1 MKKEAPVCSF
11 LGLFLIL
18 VVFSASTCKRSTDN
32 SPLKFQ
38 LVQGWEIQSSVKVN
52 QPGAIISTGDF
63 KPDNWYKTSVP
74 ATVLA
79 ALVDNN
85 VYPDP
90 YFGMNLRSIPGTDY
104 PLDSNFANLS
114 MSRDSPFNV
123 PWWYRTQFLL
133 PSEYNNK
140 AIQLHFKGINYRANI
155 WLNGKLIADTS
166 DVVGA
171 FRIYEYNINDYII
184 QGSPN
189 YLAIEI
195 FAPRHDDLAITWVEW
210 NPAPPDKNMGLWHE
224 VLITATEA
232 VTVRFPQVVT
242 AFDYPSLDVAHLTVS
257 TELHNTSDQ
266 PVSGTLS
273 GEIEKVSFAMD
284 VDLDPHESRVVTF
297 DPKKFEQLN
306 FNKPRIWWPIHF
318 GEPNLYKLKM
328 TFESSGKVS
337 DSQYINFGIRQV
349 TSELTEKNYLLF
361 KINGKNILV
370 RGGGRASDMLLRLDS
385 ARLRAEVNYA
395 KDMNLNTIRLEGK
408 LENDYFYDLCDS
420 MGILVMPGW
429 CCCDQWEEWQN
440 WDKQDY
446 SVAAESLKDQLK
458 RLRSHASVFTWLYGS
473 DYPPPADVEKMYLS
487 VFLEN
492 NWPNPHQSSA
502 ALNPTSVTGYSGIR
516 MEGPYFYTEPS
527 YWLIDTAR
535 GGAFGFNAEIGP
547 GASIPVM
554 ESILE
559 MFPEDQ
565 LWPINETWQYH
576 ARGGEPAHMLD
587 IDTKALNA
595 RYGEAKDLKDYVMK
609 SQLQAYE
616 GKRAMFEAYGRN
628 KYNSTGVIQWML
640 NNAWPGVYWNLYDYY
655 LRTGGSYYGTKKACE
670 PLHIQYSYDDRS
682 IAVVNSFLMEFKGLK
697 ASVSVFNLD
706 LSEKFS
712 KEVTFDISPDGV
724 EKVITI
730 PDMQDLSKTYFVK
743 LELKDAEGKIRS
755 SNFYWL
761 STQKEVFN
769 WGESYFWTTPMISYP
784 DFTAL
789 QTLPEVELTMMSNI
803 EVANNKEV
811 VHVTVSNPT
820 KQLAF
825 GVNIKIISGEGGKE
839 IIPVLWEDNYFP
851 LLPGEKR
858 EISGTY
864 LGKDLK
870 KDKPVVEIAGWNV
883 KK

>member
-1 MKKEAPVCSF
+1 MKKRDFSIII
-11 LGLFLIL
+11 LGIL
-18 VVFSASTCKRSTDN
+18 VMQIILTASSCK
-32 SPLKFQ
+32 Q
-38 LVQGWEIQSSVKVN
+38 LQAASSLQLMLTKGWEIQSSAKVDKS
-52 QPGAIISTGDF
+52 GEVISTGNF
-63 KPDNWYKTSVP
+63 VPDNWYKTSVP

-79 ALVDNN
+79 VLVDND
-85 VYPDP
+85 VYKNP

-114 MSRDSPFNV
+114 MSKDSPFSV
-123 PWWYRTQFLL
+123 PWWYRTEFQL
-133 PSEYNNK
+133 PPDFNNK
-140 AIQLHFKGINYRANI
+140 SIQLNFKGINYRANI

-166 DVVGA
+166 EVAGA
-171 FRIYEYNINDYII
+171 FRIYEFDINDYIVH
-184 QGSPN
+184 GSKN
-189 YLAIEI
+189 FLAVEI

-210 NPAPPDKNMGLWHE
+210 NPAPPDKNMGIWHD
-224 VLITATEA
+224 VVITATGPI
-232 VTVRFPQVVT
+232 TVRYPQVISE
-242 AFDYPSLDVAHLTVS
+242 FDLPSLDVAHLTVS
-257 TELHNTSDQ
+257 AELHNTSDQ
-266 PVSGTLS
+266 PVSGILE
-273 GEIEKVSFAMD
+273 GQIEKVNFALN
-284 VDLDPHESRVVTF
+284 VDLNPNESRVITF
-297 DPKKFEQLN
+297 DPQQFIQLN
-306 FNKPRIWWPIHF
+306 FKNPRIWWPINF

-328 TFESSGKVS
+328 VFESGEKIS
-337 DSQYINFGIRQV
+337 DSQSINFGIRKV
-349 TSELTEKNYLLF
+349 TSELTKKNYLLF
-361 KINGKNILV
+361 KINGKEILI
-370 RGGGRASDMLLRLDS
+370 RGGGRASDILLRSDS
-385 ARLRAEVNYA
+385 AKLETEIRYV

-420 MGILVMPGW
+420 QGILVMPGW
-429 CCCDQWEEWQN
+429 CCCDQWEEWKN

-446 SVAAESLKDQLK
+446 SIATESLKDQLK

-502 ALNPTSVTGYSGIR
+502 ALKPTEVTGYSGIR
-516 MEGPYFYTEPS
+516 MEGPYFFTEPS

-565 LWPINETWQYH
+565 LWPINETWYYH
-576 ARGGEPAHMLD
+576 ARGGEPLHMLD

-595 RYGEAKDLKDYVMK
+595 RYGDAKDLKDYVMK

-640 NNAWPGVYWNLYDYY
+640 NNAWPGIYWNLYDYY
-655 LRTGGSYYGTKKACE
+655 LRTGGSYFGTKKACE
-670 PLHIQYSYDDRS
+670 PLHIQYSYDDHS
-682 IAVVNSFLMEFKGLK
+682 IAVVNSFLQEFKGLK
-697 ASVSVFNLD
+697 ASVSVLNLD

-712 KEVTFDISPDGV
+712 KEITLDIPPDGV
-724 EKVITI
+724 KRVITI
-730 PDMQDLSKTYFVK
+730 PDIKDLSTTYFVK

-761 STQKEVFN
+761 STKKEVFN
-769 WGESYFWTTPMISYP
+769 WGKSYFWTTPMISYP
-784 DFTAL
+784 DYTAL
-789 QTLPEVELTMMSNI
+789 QTLPKVELAMMSNI
-803 EVANNKEV
+803 EVENNKQV

-825 GVNIKIISGEGGKE
+825 GVNIKITSGEGGKE

-883 KK
+883 K